1 MHSIYLLHGA
11 PCNHN
16 SHIPVQYLTVQH
28 SLGELWS
35 PEFGHPVHC
44 ITRQLSFTSCSI
56 LHTHPTTMKVCTN
69 NKKYK
74 PRVFWIVLVHAQS
87 LQNTFSTPQTPL
99 CHLRNT
105 WVNWEVKHFLSEDT
119 KHCGIKFMHQC
130 TIIHAT
136 VSQIYTKGKALKK

>member
-1 MHSIYLLHGA
+1 MVKAVHSIYLLHGA

-35 PEFGHPVHC
+35 PEFGHPIHHNSSA
-44 ITRQLSFTSCSI
+44 SFTLCPI
-56 LHTHPTTMKVCTN
+56 IHTHPTTMKVCTN
-69 NKKYK
+69 TKKYK

-87 LQNTFSTPQTPL
+87 FQNTFSTPQTPL

-105 WVNWEVKHFLSEDT
+105 RVNWEVKYFLSEYT
-119 KHCGIKFMHQC
+119 KHCGIKVMHQC
-130 TIIHAT
+130 ITIHAT
-136 VSQIYTKGKALKK
+136 ATQI